1 MDEHQQ
7 NIEPSLPTTPKPVQ
21 NDGLVSISEHHLF
34 SAPLPPPSVLAEYES
49 VMPGLAERIVRLT
62 EEEQKERFA
71 LERKELEIAQE
82 NLSLLKR
89 AQWLGF
95 SFGTATLGASLYL
108 ITHGEPAGSVAM
120 LLSGLATLVGAFF
133 YGNKK

>member
-1 MDEHQQ
+1 M
-7 NIEPSLPTTPKPVQ
+7 T
-21 NDGLVSISEHHLF
+21 VSCLF
-34 SAPLPPPSVLAEYES
+34 QSITFFPLLCLRVLAEYES

-71 LERKELEIAQE
+71 LEHKELEIAQE

-95 SFGTATLGASLYL
+95 SFGTATLGASVYL
-108 ITHGEPAGSVAM
+108 ITHGEPAGSVTM

-133 YGNKK
+133 YGNKKS